1 MGNDIL
7 ELVSNA
13 FTKGNINLTF
23 VAILIVPIRKDDNPR
38 NLKEFRLIS
47 LCNVLFMLVS
57 KVLVNWI
64 QPHLD
69 VIVGPL
75 QSFLYQNGVHVIMLL
90 LPKRLSTICTR
101 R

>member
-47 LCNVLFMLVS
+47 LCNVLFKTIS
-57 KVLVNWI
+57 KVLVHRI
-64 QPHLD
+64 KPYLD
-69 VIVGPL
+69 DLIGPFKVAL
-75 QSFLYQNGVHVIMLL
+75 FLEGAWAIMLS
-90 LPKRLSTICTR
+90 LPKR
-101 R
+101 